1 MSDASQAQPTILVV
15 DDEPIALEF
24 CRAALT
30 RAGYTVL
37 TAAGADEA
45 IRWFGAGRSTIALA
59 LLDVVMPGTG
69 GAALAQRIV
78 KLRPDTRIV
87 LMSGYSP
94 DEVKRLIGND
104 ASTYRSMWKPFEAET
119 LVRMI
124 RNVLGEPPA
133 PPSATRAK
141 RAIS

>member
-1 MSDASQAQPTILVV
+1 MNNAAQAQTTILVV

-24 CRAALT
+24 CRSALT
-30 RAGYTVL
+30 RAGYMVL
-37 TAAGADEA
+37 TAASADEA
-45 IRWFGAGRSTIALA
+45 LRWFQAGRSSIALA

-87 LMSGYSP
+87 LMSGFAP
-94 DEVKRLIGND
+94 DEVKRIVGND
-104 ASTYRSMWKPFEAET
+104 AANYRSMWKPFEADT

-124 RNVLGEPPA
+124 RNVLGEPPPTA
-133 PPSATRAK
+133 DRAK
-141 RAIS
+141 RRIS